1 MPIGHF
7 AMIIH
12 RYISF
17 FTVVCVMQCMSQTL
31 HGICDGRAD
40 TWSVLPVYGG
50 GYVQNVVMAPSDTNV
65 WYAYV
70 DVGGPYRSDDAG
82 KHWRALHGGFS
93 IDDRERNADHVR
105 SLSVDPRDADRIV
118 IAGGNIGPDRQHLN
132 TVEPFQLLLGI
143 QQFLIISACDH

>member
-118 IAGGNIGPDRQHLN
+118 IAGGNTFQKPGGIYISEDGGRTFNCRQ
-132 TVEPFQLLLGI
+132 TARF
-143 QQFLIISACDH
+143 

>member
-1 MPIGHF
+1 
-7 AMIIH
+7 MIIH

-31 HGICDGRAD
+31 HGIYDGRAD
-40 TWSVLPVYGG
+40 TWSVLTVYGG

-105 SLSVDPRDADRIV
+105 SLSVDPQNAIWYLLVLSSDGV
-118 IAGGNIGPDRQHLN
+118 GFQWRQETFRFAVVH
-132 TVEPFQLLLGI
+132 
-143 QQFLIISACDH
+143 

>member
-31 HGICDGRAD
+31 HG
-40 TWSVLPVYGG
+40 
-50 GYVQNVVMAPSDTNV
+50 
-65 WYAYV
+65 
-70 DVGGPYRSDDAG
+70 
-82 KHWRALHGGFS
+82 GFS

-105 SLSVDPRDADRIV
+105 SLSVDPQNAIWYLLVLSSDGV
-118 IAGGNIGPDRQHLN
+118 GFQWRQETFRFAVVH
-132 TVEPFQLLLGI
+132 
-143 QQFLIISACDH
+143 